1 MLTGGGLLQ
10 SDMVETQAAV
20 PAAEAQFPW
29 QLKCCSSNGETRL
42 YHKAEKDAKELYF
55 AGACP
60 HCLRRFPRCDAP
72 HLVGSTF

>member
-1 MLTGGGLLQ
+1 MLLQ
-10 SDMVETQAAV
+10 SDVAEIQAAE

-55 AGACP
+55 AGVCP
-60 HCLRRFPRCDAP
+60 LRA
-72 HLVGSTF
+72 LVPLQ